1 MGGEK
6 MKKKMILKVS
16 GAFSA
21 AVLSICFLYNCSD
34 KIYRNIDF
42 ISKIAAK
49 NIFYLNYENKTEKAE
64 NNIYIEK
71 DEIKIKEI
79 KEDTFEDASLKNEET
94 QEETPIQ
101 IDTNAAEMTIS
112 GGSEFSGI
120 SIKIGEDTEE
130 IDFEEK
136 LNEKLDIN
144 TAVDGSPTVLLYHT
158 HTCECY
164 DSNDDDE
171 VRSTDNTRNVV
182 GVGEAIKRKLE
193 SYGIG
198 VIHDT
203 TIYDTTYNG
212 SYYRS
217 EEGVLK
223 ILEENPQIEIT
234 IDIHRDSLLT
244 AQGEKIRPIANING
258 KRAAQIMIISGCD
271 PDGSLGFPNWRENLK
286 FSLHL
291 QKRMT
296 DISPSLPRPLY
307 YCNRVYN
314 MYLTNASILIEV
326 GTDANYP
333 NEAFYA
339 GELFGEALAK
349 EILENSK

>member
-1 MGGEK
+1 
-6 MKKKMILKVS
+6 MKKNTVLKVS
-16 GAFSA
+16 GVISAVIVSLSFAYDFSH
-21 AVLSICFLYNCSD
+21 SLY
-34 KIYRNIDF
+34 KNIDTV
-42 ISKIAAK
+42 SEVAAK
-49 NIFYLNYENKTEKAE
+49 NIFYLNYQNKTKETD

-71 DEIKIKEI
+71 DEIKIEEKSEPESEIPKE
-79 KEDTFEDASLKNEET
+79 EVSEEE
-94 QEETPIQ
+94 EETPIY
-101 IDTNAAEMTIS
+101 IDTDAAEMTLS
-112 GGSEFSGI
+112 GGSEYAGI
-120 SIKIGEDTEE
+120 SIKIGDDTQEV
-130 IDFEEK
+130 DFEKE
-136 LNEKLDIN
+136 LNSPLNIKT
-144 TAVDGSPTVLLYHT
+144 TADGKPTVLLYHT

-164 DSNDDDE
+164 ASNNDDE
-171 VRSTDNTRNVV
+171 VRSTDNKRNVV
-182 GVGEAIKRKLE
+182 AVGEAIKKVLE

-244 AQGEKIRPIANING
+244 AEGEKIRPITTIDG

-271 PDGSLGFPNWRENLK
+271 PDGSLGFPNWRENLR
-286 FSLHL
+286 FALHL

-296 DISPSLPRPLY
+296 DISPSLLRPLY

-314 MYLTNASILIEV
+314 MYLTNASILVEF

-333 NEAFYA
+333 NEAVYA
-339 GELFGEALAK
+339 GKLFGEALAK
-349 EILENSK
+349 EILENSGRQ

>member
-1 MGGEK
+1 
-6 MKKKMILKVS
+6 MKRKMILKIS

-21 AVLSICFLYNCSD
+21 AVLSICFLYNCS
-34 KIYRNIDF
+34 KEVYRNIEF
-42 ISKIAAK
+42 VSEVAAK
-49 NIFYLNYENKTEKAE
+49 NIFYLNYENKNENTE

-71 DEIKIKEI
+71 DEIKFEEKE
-79 KEDTFEDASLKNEET
+79 ESSFEQLPSQNEEA
-94 QEETPIQ
+94 EEEIPVQ
-101 IDTNAAEMTIS
+101 IDTSAAEMTIS
-112 GGSEFSGI
+112 GGSEIAGI
-120 SIKIGEDTEE
+120 SIKIGDDTEDV
-130 IDFEEK
+130 DFSAK
-136 LNEKLDIN
+136 LNEKLSIN
-144 TAVDGSPTVLLYHT
+144 TAADGTPTVLLYHT

-182 GVGEAIKRKLE
+182 AVGEAIKKKLE

-271 PDGSLGFPNWRENLK
+271 PDGSLGFPNWEENLK
-286 FSLHL
+286 FALHL
-291 QKRMT
+291 QKKMT
-296 DISPSLPRPLY
+296 DISPSLVRPLY

-333 NEAFYA
+333 GEAVYA

-349 EILENSK
+349 EILENSM